1 MRRLSGGG
9 PIWRVIGYVVAAAV
23 AALLLATIS
32 EQRLVAYE
40 SRGAVVVFALVL
52 GLLNALVKP
61 VLRLLTL
68 PLTCL
73 SFGLFA
79 LVLNAGLF
87 ALAARATPGVTVTLW
102 GAVIGAIIASVAGGV
117 IFSLV
122 DER

>member
-1 MRRLSGGG
+1 MNGGFFWRLF
-9 PIWRVIGYVVAAAV
+9 GYVLASGVSAIAV
-23 AALLLATIS
+23 AAISQERLVGYDSRASVVIFALLLGTINATI
-32 EQRLVAYE
+32 R
-40 SRGAVVVFALVL
+40 
-52 GLLNALVKP
+52 P

-73 SFGLFA
+73 TFGAFA

-87 ALAARATPGVTVTLW
+87 GLAALLTPGMRVTGW
-102 GAVIGAIIASVAGGV
+102 GMAIGAIIASVTAGV